1 MTIKNLDNVLPDTVG
16 QMLDEGIN
24 IFFGKGFLKIGEIY
38 RFKESFISVLL
49 MVLRSHGVKLQPKE
63 KVPMDCQ
70 VQLWGIIFNDLKENV
85 IFYPRVEEEN

>member
-1 MTIKNLDNVLPDTVG
+1 MNLHEVINEWVG
-16 QMLDEGIN
+16 KLSQDEYE
-24 IFFGKGFLKIGEIY
+24 FLKEECSIEEIQEEIY
-38 RFKESFISVLL
+38 RFKESFLSVLL

-85 IFYPRVEEEN
+85 IFYPREEEN

>member
-1 MTIKNLDNVLPDTVG
+1 MITKNLDDVLPDTVG

-24 IFFGKGFLKIGEIY
+24 IFFGEGFLKIGERY
-38 RFKESFISVLL
+38 RFKESFLSVLL

-70 VQLWGIIFNDLKENV
+70 VQLWGIIFNELKENV
-85 IFYPRVEEEN
+85 IFYPREEEEI